1 MFRKTLIGLAA
12 AATAAIG
19 ASAFTASANAGNYG
33 NYGGYNDE
41 GSYQNVGYYYCHYH
55 VKWKQ
60 VRVVWYDSYGYPHY
74 KYVWKKIRFCHKH
87 YHY

>member
-19 ASAFTASANAGNYG
+19 VSAFTASANAGNYG
-33 NYGGYNDE
+33 NHGGYNDD
-41 GSYQNVGYYYCHYH
+41 GYYQNVGYYYCHYH
-55 VKWKQ
+55 TKWKQ